1 MSFIV
6 SLRKRPILCPAE
18 CLAGWPAA
26 LFWFVNR
33 YVVACVIFLGCF
45 EAQFSGLIPTC
56 EHLLISPSTLPYAL
70 REVRTTSREV
80 RVVSFT
86 ITTTSR
92 CHVILL

>member
-56 EHLLISPSTLPYAL
+56 EHLLIPPSTLPYAL
-70 REVRTTSREV
+70 HPEIV
-80 RVVSFT
+80 RVVS